1 MCCTHWTRALL
12 RHPTGGNAAGAQ
24 RRALLGA
31 RFVARAAPGQTYP
44 EQEAE
49 VVPATGVV
57 RFVDADVGGDKA
69 DEEREAYNEPVPQ
82 SGPKASGRRSCD
94 AVLGPRSGNGEEV
107 WHGNAS
113 LKLWESDSHP
123 SASLRLGLARGAAAS
138 RLCPLERPTPILE

>member
-49 VVPATGVV
+49 VVPAPGVV

-82 SGPKASGRRSCD
+82 SGPKASGRRSCY
-94 AVLGPRSGNGEEV
+94 AVLGTRSSVAGAPPAGFWAGL
-107 WHGNAS
+107 WHGLDRKSTRLNS
-113 LKLWESDSHP
+113 SH
-123 SASLRLGLARGAAAS
+123 SQISYA
-138 RLCPLERPTPILE
+138 

>member
-49 VVPATGVV
+49 VVPAPGVV

-69 DEEREAYNEPVPQ
+69 DEEREAYNEPDVRIYRSEEHTSELQ
-82 SGPKASGRRSCD
+82 SPCNL
-94 AVLGPRSGNGEEV
+94 VC
-107 WHGNAS
+107 
-113 LKLWESDSHP
+113 
-123 SASLRLGLARGAAAS
+123 RLL
-138 RLCPLERPTPILE
+138 LEKKKKKKHKTHTSP